1 MSSLMTSFSVGVT
14 GLKSAQ
20 TGVNTTSH
28 NLVNVNTEGYSRQRV
43 NTTDRTYNTIGSCYI
58 SLSQVGLGS
67 EVNRISQVRDVFFDK
82 SYRLEVGRKSFY
94 EVQSEA
100 ISEVEEL
107 MGEMEGAQFQETI
120 GDLWKAVEELVK
132 EPESLVKRS
141 SLVNTANLFL
151 TRAQDVYSQ
160 LTSYQE
166 NLNQQVKDAVD
177 RVNEIGDEI
186 YELNKVIAK
195 AEAGNEIANDYRDMR
210 NCLLDE
216 LAEYASIT
224 YHEDVDGRV
233 MVNIEGTMFVGMDF
247 VFKMKTEKN
256 EENNLVNV
264 MWGDGV
270 PVYNLDQGFSSE
282 KNTDV
287 GKIKSLLFARGDGI
301 CNYSDIPEEADF
313 NYDGGDVTYKRLLK
327 EFNQTT
333 NSSVI
338 ASTQAYLDK
347 LVHAVVTAVN
357 DALSPNEAADVA
369 MEKLGIDMTGI
380 TEAIGEDGKI
390 ISLKN
395 ADDSYVRILDEYES
409 GVGLD
414 IEDSIGVE
422 IFSRQSV
429 ERYKKATITY
439 QDEDGN
445 DQTKTIYIY
454 NEENKKNLADDEDY
468 GDTYSLYTIG
478 QLVINQDVLE
488 NPSVMPLS
496 GNNYKGYAGGYDPEV
511 CERLSALW
519 QDTSKMGTLDPN
531 TTTEYNIVDYYGA
544 LIGNLATI
552 GKQYS
557 AKAETQQSLVNSI
570 EDNRSSVS
578 GVSSDEELTN
588 LIMFQYAYT
597 ASSKYITVVDA
608 MLADLLNKLG

>member
-43 NTTDRTYNTIGSCYI
+43 NTTDRTYNTVGSCYI
-58 SLSQVGLGS
+58 SLSQIGLGS

-82 SYRLEVGRKSFY
+82 SYRLEVGRKTFY
-94 EVQSEA
+94 DVQSEA
-100 ISEVEEL
+100 ISEVEDL
-107 MGEMEGAQFQETI
+107 MGEMEGAEFQETLT
-120 GDLWKAVEELVK
+120 DLWKTVEELVK
-132 EPESLVKRS
+132 EPDSLVKRS
-141 SLVNTANLFL
+141 SLVNTANMFL

-160 LTSYQE
+160 LAAYQE
-166 NLNQQVKDAVD
+166 NLNEQIKDSVD
-177 RVNEIGDEI
+177 RVNEIGNEI
-186 YELNKVIAK
+186 YELNKLIVK
-195 AEAGNEIANDYRDMR
+195 AESGNEIANDYRDMR
-210 NCLLDE
+210 NSLLDE
-216 LAEYASIT
+216 LAQYASIT

-233 MVNIEGTMFVGMDF
+233 MVNIEGTMFVGQDF
-247 VFKMKTEKN
+247 VFNMKTEKN

-264 MWGDGV
+264 IWGDGT

-282 KNTDV
+282 QNTDV
-287 GKIKSLLFARGDGI
+287 GKIKSLLFARGDGV
-301 CNYSDIPEEADF
+301 CNYSDIPEET
-313 NYDGGDVTYKRLLK
+313 DGYGEVTYKRLLK

-333 NSSVI
+333 NASVI

-369 MEKLGIDMTGI
+369 LEKLGITGVTTAVDEKGNTI
-380 TEAIGEDGKI
+380 NLQNDDG
-390 ISLKN
+390 
-395 ADDSYVRILDEYES
+395 SYIRILDEYES

-414 IEDSIGVE
+414 DQATIGVE

-439 QDEDGN
+439 QDENGN
-445 DQTKTIYIY
+445 NQTKTIYIY

-468 GDTYSLYTIG
+468 GDTYSLYTID
-478 QLVINQDVLE
+478 QLVINQAVLD
-488 NPSVMPLS
+488 NPSIIPLS
-496 GNNYKGYAGGYDPEV
+496 GNNYKGYAEGYDPEV

-531 TTTEYNIVDYYGA
+531 TTTQYNIVDYYGA
-544 LIGNLATI
+544 LVGNLATI

-557 AKAETQQSLVNSI
+557 SKAETQQSLVNSI
-570 EDNRSSVS
+570 DDNRSSVS

-588 LIMFQYAYT
+588 LIMYQYAYT
-597 ASSKYITVVDA
+597 ASSKYIATVDA
-608 MLADLLNKLG
+608 MLEDLLNKLG

>member
-43 NTTDRTYNTIGSCYI
+43 NTTDRTYNTVGSCYI
-58 SLSQVGLGS
+58 SLSQIGLGS

-82 SYRLEVGRKSFY
+82 SYRLEVGRKTFY
-94 EVQSEA
+94 DVQSEA
-100 ISEVEEL
+100 ISEVEDL
-107 MGEMEGAQFQETI
+107 MGEMEGAEFQETLT
-120 GDLWKAVEELVK
+120 DLWKTVEELVK
-132 EPESLVKRS
+132 EPDSLVKRS
-141 SLVNTANLFL
+141 SLVNTANMFL

-160 LTSYQE
+160 LAAYQE
-166 NLNQQVKDAVD
+166 NLNEQIKDSVD
-177 RVNEIGDEI
+177 RVNEIGNEI
-186 YELNKVIAK
+186 YELNKLIVK

-210 NCLLDE
+210 NSLLDE
-216 LAEYASIT
+216 LAQYASIT

-233 MVNIEGTMFVGMDF
+233 MVNIEGTMFVGQDF
-247 VFKMKTEKN
+247 VFNMKTEKN

-264 MWGDGV
+264 IWGDGT

-282 KNTDV
+282 QNTDV
-287 GKIKSLLFARGDGI
+287 GKIKSLLFARGEGV
-301 CNYSDIPEEADF
+301 CNYSDIPEET
-313 NYDGGDVTYKRLLK
+313 DGYGEVTYKRLLK

-333 NSSVI
+333 NASVI

-369 MEKLGIDMTGI
+369 LEKLGITGVTTAVDEKGNTI
-380 TEAIGEDGKI
+380 NLQNDDG
-390 ISLKN
+390 
-395 ADDSYVRILDEYES
+395 SYIRILDEYES

-414 IEDSIGVE
+414 DQATIGVE

-439 QDEDGN
+439 QDENGN
-445 DQTKTIYIY
+445 NQTKTIYIY

-468 GDTYSLYTIG
+468 GDTYSLYTID
-478 QLVINQDVLE
+478 QLVINQAVLD
-488 NPSVMPLS
+488 NPSIIPLS
-496 GNNYKGYAGGYDPEV
+496 GNNYKGYAEGYDPEV

-531 TTTEYNIVDYYGA
+531 TATQYNIVDYYGA
-544 LIGNLATI
+544 LVGNLATI

-557 AKAETQQSLVNSI
+557 SKAQTQQSLVNSI
-570 EDNRSSVS
+570 DDNRSSVS

-588 LIMFQYAYT
+588 LIMYQYAYT
-597 ASSKYITVVDA
+597 ASSKYIATVDA
-608 MLADLLNKLG
+608 MLEDLLNKLG